1 MGRTSPRAGAT
12 GRELGPS
19 SRGTAQ
25 RRVFLP
31 RQAGRSLAPWGLAC
45 GHDGLLARVAPS
57 SQSWD
62 STEKAVV
69 LEGWSS
75 PHHPASPEASLGT
88 RAPGPILRVRPAVC
102 FQMCHGNLPGSS
114 ALGVPTQSPLRPALG
129 PQRSQENP
137 NIRAAPA
144 SRGNRFCPLRR
155 RLTEHLSPAAFPS
168 STHTQ
173 AGEKGAEE
181 VVLCLEGKFLS
192 QKRKTKFS
200 ESGTVQVTSPQG
212 RRRGRVLGG
221 PA

>member
-19 SRGTAQ
+19 GRGTAR
-25 RRVFLP
+25 RRVLP
-31 RQAGRSLAPWGLAC
+31 PRWTGRSLALWGLAC

-69 LEGWSS
+69 LEGWS
-75 PHHPASPEASLGT
+75 PHHHPASPEASLGT
-88 RAPGPILRVRPAVC
+88 RVPGPILRVRPAVC

-137 NIRAAPA
+137 NIRVAPA
-144 SRGNRFCPLRR
+144 GRGNRFCPLRR
-155 RLTEHLSPAAFPS
+155 RLTEHLSPA
-168 STHTQ
+168 
-173 AGEKGAEE
+173 
-181 VVLCLEGKFLS
+181 CLSFFHAHSGGR
-192 QKRKTKFS
+192 KR
-200 ESGTVQVTSPQG
+200 G
-212 RRRGRVLGG
+212 RRGCLVFGRKIPQPEKKNKIQRVRDSSGDASAG
-221 PA
+221 V